1 MAVSSAGLA
10 GGGDG
15 WEKRG
20 SSQRSLAGGV
30 DKTVFATS
38 CSGLEWINQLNWSC
52 DFGVCGR
59 VKGITMYLGPSLRAA
74 DCARA
79 TSSQHGREGAPTQL
93 VQLTAVPTPTAIFG
107 FAKDSAKRN
116 SVSHK
121 E

>member
-20 SSQRSLAGGV
+20 SSQRLASGV

-38 CSGLEWINQLNWSC
+38 SSGLEWINWSC

-59 VKGITMYLGPSLRAA
+59 VEGNTMYLGPSVPLTVRVQPAVKTG
-74 DCARA
+74 R
-79 TSSQHGREGAPTQL
+79 SSQDSPTQL
-93 VQLTAVPTPTAIFG
+93 VQLTAAPTV
-107 FAKDSAKRN
+107 
-116 SVSHK
+116 VSPK
-121 E
+121 ILEN